1 MHSGLDRQ
9 NHRVG
14 IEESSQSEP
23 YFCPLCH
30 HQLVRKTGMI
40 RRHHFAHKQGSAC
53 DSWFEEDGKFQDLW
67 KSCFPLS
74 DIEAVIT
81 SGEEKHFADVLCGDT
96 VMNFRESFLF
106 PKTSFADRNAFYLQ
120 DKKKVIWVFDAYGA
134 SIEFAYRDVNF
145 LKRAPL
151 TFESTIRKDSLSLD
165 LFYLHAGKKFSDLFS
180 IGASTEIYLHVNDN
194 LMLKVEE
201 KKSQQNDEIG
211 FHATVMKVS
220 SFLNGLGLEVPTP
233 SPFLDFYLDR
243 KRECDHSLLQEQ
255 VKQLPE
261 EERRTGEA
269 LLRDKDEDSFSS
281 LLSLLHLSSL
291 PSDELPYFIPN
302 PAQKVIGD
310 FLFVMLEK
318 NAKERE
324 AFQKKL
330 QNFQR
335 TKPSPI
341 LTPSLNQEMPM
352 MKPDTSPK
360 LSWHEVALEVDFTL
374 DNTSDD
380 ITISRD
386 VFRHRMTFRTQ
397 TRRFTLEQARKATKN
412 PDEIVE
418 MAHEEKKY
426 QKIIDE
432 KEKFLRLP
440 WTENQGSG
448 GSSCFENSLYGHD
461 LRVYQSD
468 HRFYPCYPDQD
479 TIFMQPK
486 ERTEI
491 SFPSLIQAAKF
502 LFDAVFSVDNGD
514 DHLVLTTMK
523 ILGFPNE

>member
-1 MHSGLDRQ
+1 MHSGLDRY

-14 IEESSQSEP
+14 IESSIQSEP

-30 HQLVRKTGMI
+30 HELVRKMGTI

-81 SGEEKHFADVLCGDT
+81 SGEEKHFADVLFDNM

-106 PKTSFADRNAFYLQ
+106 PKTSFAVRNAFYLKE
-120 DKKKVIWVFDAYGA
+120 KKKVIWVFDAYVA
-134 SIEFAYRDVNF
+134 SIEFAYRDGNF

-180 IGASTEIYLHVNDN
+180 LGSSTEIYLHVNDD
-194 LMLKVEE
+194 LMLKLEE
-201 KKSQQNDEIG
+201 IKSQQKDEIG
-211 FHATVMKVS
+211 FNATLMKVS
-220 SFLNGLGLEVPTP
+220 FFLKSLGFELPNP
-233 SPFLDFYLDR
+233 SPFLDFHLDR
-243 KRECDHSLLQEQ
+243 KRECDRALLQKQ
-255 VKQLPE
+255 LKQLPE

-269 LLRDKDEDSFSS
+269 SLCDNDEDSLAY

-291 PSDELPYFIPN
+291 PSEELPYFIPN
-302 PAQKVIGD
+302 PAQKVIDD
-310 FLFVMLEK
+310 FLFAMLEK
-318 NAKERE
+318 NAKEKE

-330 QNFQR
+330 RQFER
-335 TKPSPI
+335 TKPKPI
-341 LTPSLNQEMPM
+341 QMPSLNQETPM

-360 LSWHEVALEVDFTL
+360 LPWHEVALEVDFTL
-374 DNTSDD
+374 DNTLDD
-380 ITISRD
+380 ITINRD

-397 TRRFTLEQARKATKN
+397 TRRFTLDQARKDVKD

-418 MAHEEKKY
+418 MAHEEKEY

-440 WTENQGSG
+440 WTENQGSD
-448 GSSCFENSLYGHD
+448 GSPCFENSLYGHD

-468 HRFYPCYPDQD
+468 HRFYPCYPDQVN
-479 TIFMQPK
+479 IFLHPK
-486 ERTEI
+486 EKTEI
-491 SFPSLIQAAKF
+491 SFSSLIQAAKF
-502 LFDAVFSVDNGD
+502 LFDAVFAMDNGD

-523 ILGFPNE
+523 VLGFPNE